1 MKTAEHVFASSKS
14 FDFVLS
20 KNRTIP
26 TSKQGTWLF
35 FFFSKTHQSY
45 SSKQHQESNAWSFT
59 TAFSA
64 CTTASLYLNAAV
76 YSQTTESTMAH
87 TNFHIQKTEKT
98 LLHCSEVGNT
108 DAKAHRV
115 LAALSCCIG
124 VRRKFTT
131 PDNFWII
138 AFNSSTKRRL
148 VKLGAPLRAEW
159 QSGIVR
165 HNELDELNPHMSPV
179 SELPWLEVY
188 TKWKIFSDCTCY
200 F

>member
-14 FDFVLS
+14 FDVVLS

-35 FFFSKTHQSY
+35 FFLKTHQSY
-45 SSKQHQESNAWSFT
+45 SSEQHQVSNACSFT

-64 CTTASLYLNAAV
+64 CTTASLYLSAAV

-108 DAKAHRV
+108 DAKTHRV
-115 LAALSCCIG
+115 LDAVLQYWSQ
-124 VRRKFTT
+124 K
-131 PDNFWII
+131 
-138 AFNSSTKRRL
+138 
-148 VKLGAPLRAEW
+148 
-159 QSGIVR
+159 
-165 HNELDELNPHMSPV
+165 
-179 SELPWLEVY
+179 
-188 TKWKIFSDCTCY
+188 KIYHTR
-200 F
+200 

>member
-1 MKTAEHVFASSKS
+1 MFLQAANPLILFYPRTELFPPASK
-14 FDFVLS
+14 VL
-20 KNRTIP
+20 
-26 TSKQGTWLF
+26 GY

-45 SSKQHQESNAWSFT
+45 SSKQHQVSNACSFT

-64 CTTASLYLNAAV
+64 CTTASLYLSAAV

-87 TNFHIQKTEKT
+87 TDFHIQKTEKT

-131 PDNFWII
+131 PDNF
-138 AFNSSTKRRL
+138 
-148 VKLGAPLRAEW
+148 
-159 QSGIVR
+159 
-165 HNELDELNPHMSPV
+165 
-179 SELPWLEVY
+179 
-188 TKWKIFSDCTCY
+188 
-200 F
+200 